1 MLILS
6 PELIDKIQKN
16 ANVFMRLS
24 NITLTGAERLTNLN
38 LDAAR
43 TALDDGAV
51 VSSLMFDSN
60 RSATAQTAAPGKA
73 AENTLAYFQSVQQI
87 AAETH
92 QEVTTLMTAFLASQ
106 AYGMSQASNWI
117 EGLEALAAFGIPL
130 NEGGRRLMA
139 DIRSNESG
147 VMATSSRKR
156 ATT

>member
-6 PELIDKIQKN
+6 PELIDKIQKH

-147 VMATSSRKR
+147 AMATSSRKR